1 LKLFQIY
8 ESIVFHRN
16 FALEAKLHKARFII
30 MIYTSSAV
38 LAIASKPMYAKKAVA
53 ELATIPFTPNGK
65 YLLLKQEINIIQ

>member
-1 LKLFQIY
+1 
-8 ESIVFHRN
+8 
-16 FALEAKLHKARFII
+16 

-38 LAIASKPMYAKKAVA
+38 LAIASKPKYAKKAVA